1 MIKFEMLNSALI
13 QGVLDIEKQ
22 CFPGEEWT
30 AGMFES
36 EISNSISVFPVGIDE
51 ESGRVVCYFCV
62 WLISDFAEITNI
74 AVSPAYQRQG
84 IGQMMLG
91 LIEKICRENN
101 VECINLEVKNG
112 NMPAQQLYLKL
123 GYKEVG
129 RRKNYY
135 KDGSEAVLMTKHLI
149 TKQKN

>member
-1 MIKFEMLNSALI
+1 MIKFELLNSVLI
-13 QGVLDIEKQ
+13 QEVLDIEKL
-22 CFPGEEWT
+22 CFPGDEWT
-30 AGMFES
+30 EGMFES

-51 ESGRVVCYFCV
+51 ESGRVVCYCCV

-91 LIEKICRENN
+91 LIEKICRESN

-112 NMPAQQLYLKL
+112 NVPAEQLYLKL

-129 RRKNYY
+129 RRNNYY
-135 KDGSEAVLMTKHLI
+135 KDGSDAILMTKLL
-149 TKQKN
+149 N